1 LIWTRQI
8 VDNMPMKI
16 EIVPAFELLGAL
28 LNYARRGDEEED
40 WIESSQE
47 IINWRLNVEKNIS
60 PFLSSDIEHIFQ
72 CRSPYTLL
80 VHSIIRHELFS
91 PEELIAWLNR
101 ENQAEVQDL
110 MVEVFGLEKRNWE
123 EVDQAE
129 LKAMLEQEDLGV
141 HVPVEEEVALILF
154 GLRSPKAFM
163 QRLVLVL
170 SDFYYRFVEK
180 ELEDVIAKLESKRGD
195 HQARME
201 KDAAVFLNQITLDNY
216 ESMYEEA
223 GRVRV
228 FLTYFANRFISLFSK
243 KEPLILYGY
252 DVDQLLTS
260 PDVAKQTDQF
270 IKALADPK
278 RAAILRLLKRRQWY
292 GKELADHFSLST
304 ATMSYH
310 MEKLISSRLVR
321 FEMGEKKRVL
331 YSINREGVKAMLE
344 SLQKDFL

>member
-1 LIWTRQI
+1 
-8 VDNMPMKI
+8 MKI
-16 EIVPAFELLGAL
+16 ETVPAFELLGAL
-28 LNYARRGDEEED
+28 LNYARRGDEDED

-47 IINWRLNVEKNIS
+47 ILDWRAEVEKNIS

-72 CRSPYTLL
+72 CRSPYTVL
-80 VHSIIRHELFS
+80 VHAVVQYKLLR
-91 PEELIAWLNR
+91 PEELIAWMR
-101 ENQAEVQDL
+101 EEHHTEVQNL
-110 MVEVFGLEKRNWE
+110 MIEVFGLENHNWE
-123 EVDQAE
+123 EVDQSE

-141 HVPVEEEVALILF
+141 HVPVEEEAALILF

-163 QRLVLVL
+163 QRLDLVL
-170 SDFYYRFVEK
+170 SDFYSRFVVK
-180 ELEDVIAKLESKRGD
+180 ELDDVVQKLESKRED
-195 HQARME
+195 HQARLE
-201 KDAAVFLNQITLDNY
+201 KNAEAFLNQITLDNY
-216 ESMYEEA
+216 ESMYEDA
-223 GRVRV
+223 GKVRV

-270 IKALADPK
+270 IKALADTK

-344 SLQKDFL
+344 SLEKDFL

>member
-1 LIWTRQI
+1 
-8 VDNMPMKI
+8 MKI
-16 EIVPAFELLGAL
+16 EIIPAFELLGAL
-28 LNYARRGDEEED
+28 LNYARRSDEEED
-40 WIESSQE
+40 WIESSRE
-47 IINWRLNVEKNIS
+47 IIDWRVNVEKNIS

-80 VHSIIRHELFS
+80 VHAVVRYKLFR
-91 PEELIAWLNR
+91 PEDLIAWLS
-101 ENQAEVQDL
+101 EEHQAEVHDL
-110 MVEVFGLEKRNWE
+110 MVDVFGLEHRNWE
-123 EVDQAE
+123 EVDRSE

-154 GLRSPKAFM
+154 GLRSPRAFM

-170 SDFYYRFVEK
+170 SDFYNRFVEN
-180 ELEDVIAKLESKRGD
+180 EIGEVIGKLENKRGD
-195 HQARME
+195 HQARLD
-201 KDAAVFLNQITLDNY
+201 KNPAAFLNQITLDNY
-216 ESMYEEA
+216 ESIYEGESD
-223 GRVRV
+223 VRI

-260 PDVAKQTDQF
+260 PDVARQTDQF

-331 YSINREGVKAMLE
+331 YSINRDGVKAMLE
-344 SLQKDFL
+344 SLQQDFL

>member
-1 LIWTRQI
+1 
-8 VDNMPMKI
+8 MKI
-16 EIVPAFELLGAL
+16 EIIPALELLGAL
-28 LNYARRGDEEED
+28 LNYARRSDEEED

-47 IINWRLNVEKNIS
+47 IIDWRTNMEKKIS

-80 VHSIIRHELFS
+80 VHAVIRYELFG
-91 PEELIAWLNR
+91 PGELIAWLNGDH
-101 ENQAEVQDL
+101 QQEVRDL
-110 MVEVFGLEKRNWE
+110 MVEVFGLENRNWE
-123 EVDQAE
+123 EVDQSE

-141 HVPVEEEVALILF
+141 HVPIEEEVALILF

-163 QRLVLVL
+163 QRLELVL
-170 SDFYYRFVEK
+170 SDFYARFVEN
-180 ELEDVIAKLESKRGD
+180 ELDDVIKKLENKRGD
-195 HQARME
+195 HQSRLD
-201 KDAAVFLNQITLDNY
+201 KNPAAFLNQITLDNY
-216 ESMYEEA
+216 ESMYEDA
-223 GRVRV
+223 GKVRV

-243 KEPLILYGY
+243 REPLILYGY

-260 PDVAKQTDQF
+260 PDIARQTDQF

-344 SLQKDFL
+344 SLQQDFL